1 MTTEKRRPPQT
12 RWGHPAITLSL
23 GVIIGGAAWVGGE
36 PVAGLAAFGLCAV
49 AIVAWHVAT
58 ARSERFRET
67 FEADERWGVAD
78 MRAGRLAALSMLTA
92 LMARL
97 VYELARGRSL
107 DPFEALV
114 LAIGALTYVGAQVVF
129 SRRL

>member
-49 AIVAWHVAT
+49 TIVAWHVAT

-67 FEADERWGVAD
+67 GP
-78 MRAGRLAALSMLTA
+78 AGRTIRRPSAPPLSIPW
-92 LMARL
+92 
-97 VYELARGRSL
+97 S
-107 DPFEALV
+107 
-114 LAIGALTYVGAQVVF
+114 
-129 SRRL
+129 SRA